1 MIYPKWLSRLL
12 HSIQFKLVRRSG
24 LRKIPMGQHRKDA
37 RDDGVFYALTLVAVL
52 LWGAVFSAQSY
63 DSLFPKAD
71 SVTDQTQAATVAPIC
86 DDDAM
91 RVAKKVCK

>member
-63 DSLFPKAD
+63 DLLLPKP
-71 SVTDQTQAATVAPIC
+71 VVQQAATVAPIC
-86 DDDAM
+86 DDEPM
-91 RVAKKVCK
+91 RVAKKVCRE

>member
-12 HSIQFKLVRRSG
+12 HAINFKIVRRSG

-37 RDDGVFYALTLVAVL
+37 RDDGVFYALTLTAVL

-63 DSLFPKAD
+63 DLLLPRPA
-71 SVTDQTQAATVAPIC
+71 VQQAATVAPIC

>member
-12 HSIQFKLVRRSG
+12 HSIDALLIRRNAFRG
-24 LRKIPMGQHRKDA
+24 MPKGQARKNA

-63 DSLFPKAD
+63 DLLLPKP
-71 SVTDQTQAATVAPIC
+71 VVQQAATVAPIC
-86 DDDAM
+86 DDEPM
-91 RVAKKVCK
+91 RVAKKVCRE

>member
-12 HSIQFKLVRRSG
+12 HTINFKIVRQSG

-37 RDDGVFYALTLVAVL
+37 RDDGVFYALTLTAVL

-63 DSLFPKAD
+63 DLLLPKPVA
-71 SVTDQTQAATVAPIC
+71 QQAATVAPIC
-86 DDDAM
+86 DDDDAM
-91 RVAKKVCK
+91 RVAKKVRK